1 MHTLCDLS
9 STKSIFFEM
18 IFMYRSCEKEV
29 LTLQFF
35 CAENRVNDWLNHWK
49 RQRLV
54 WWKRFANVRSNY
66 SLYEEQSDLEPGLNS
81 QAFVQVRYTFS

>member
-1 MHTLCDLS
+1 ML
-9 STKSIFFEM
+9 
-18 IFMYRSCEKEV
+18 FMYRSCEKEI

-66 SLYEEQSDLEPGLNS
+66 SLYEEQSDLEPDLNS

>member
-1 MHTLCDLS
+1 ML
-9 STKSIFFEM
+9 FM
-18 IFMYRSCEKEV
+18 YMYRSCEKEV

-35 CAENRVNDWLNHWK
+35 CDENRVNDWLNHWK

-54 WWKRFANVRSNY
+54 WWKRFANIRSNY

-81 QAFVQVRYTFS
+81 QAFVQVSYTFS